1 MTRTAARELAVLIC
15 ASMSPEETA
24 EETVERF
31 FEPEHYA
38 TLKDEGEQFAQFPNE
53 KQLAYIRQLVLGVS
67 AHRTE
72 LDGYIEKYAHG
83 WRPER
88 LSRATGA
95 ILRCAMCEI
104 RYLPLTGVR
113 DPAAAAINEAVE
125 LAKKYEGD
133 EIPGFVNG
141 ILGGFVRGETAEA
154 AE

>member
-24 EETVERF
+24 DETLERF

-38 TLKDEGEQFAQFPNE
+38 SLAGEGEQFAEYPNK
-53 KQLAYIRQLVLGVS
+53 KQLAYIREVVLGVS
-67 AHRTE
+67 AHRGE
-72 LDGYIEKYAHG
+72 LDGYIEQYAHG

-88 LSRATGA
+88 LSRAAAA
-95 ILRCAMCEI
+95 ILRCAMCEMK
-104 RYLPLTGVR
+104 YLPLTGVR
-113 DPAAAAINEAVE
+113 DPNAAAINEAVE

-133 EIPGFVNG
+133 EVPGFVNG
-141 ILGGFVRGETAEA
+141 VLGGFVRGEFPEA